1 MIKTKNDLE
10 SQPASLLLGAYDLH
24 VHCSPDVVP
33 RAQDLVDLATAAH
46 RAGMAGV
53 GLKDHTTCTVGR
65 CYALN
70 RQFSNGPRFFS
81 SIAMNPPVGGLNPAA
96 VEAALT
102 SGADIVYFPTYSAR
116 HHIEVLG
123 ADVTPVPHP
132 RAGVQAI
139 SVLDQQG
146 QLESAAAE
154 IVRLIVEFDA
164 VLATGHLSP
173 AESLRLLRFA
183 AECGAK
189 RMIVT
194 HASESVPDM
203 SVEDQRQAVELGAFI
218 EHCFLAATPCCPG
231 NIPLSAIAD
240 QIQQLGPQHV
250 ILSSDFGQPANGPPI
265 TSFGEHVDRLEALGF
280 ASAEIRQMIVAN
292 PAKLMEGRHS

>member
-1 MIKTKNDLE
+1 MAEKEKAPPRPSTHWLR
-10 SQPASLLLGAYDLH
+10 GAYDLH

-33 RAQDLVDLATAAH
+33 RAQDLVDLADAAH

-53 GLKDHTTCTVGR
+53 GLKDHTTSTVGR

-70 RQFSNGPRFFS
+70 RQFPDGPRFFS

-102 SGADIVYFPTYSAR
+102 SGVDIVYFPTYSAR
-116 HHIEVLG
+116 HHIDVLG
-123 ADVTPVPHP
+123 AEVTPVPHP

-139 SVLDQQG
+139 AVFDQHG
-146 QLESAAAE
+146 DLEPAAAE
-154 IVRLIVEFDA
+154 IVRLVVEFDA

-173 AESLRLLRFA
+173 HESLGLLRFA
-183 AECGAK
+183 AECGGK
-189 RMIVT
+189 RMVVT

-203 SVEDQRQAVELGAFI
+203 SVEDQRRAVEFGALI

-231 NIPLSAIAD
+231 NIPLATIAD
-240 QIQQLGPQHV
+240 QIRQVGPEHV
-250 ILSSDFGQPANGPPI
+250 ILSSDFGQPANGPPVVG
-265 TSFGEHVDRLEALGF
+265 FGDHVVRLESLGF
-280 ASAEIRQMIVAN
+280 GPHEIRQMIVDN
-292 PAKLMEGRHS
+292 PAKLMEGKPQ